1 MDLVLA
7 IPGYEPFMNTYFG
20 PAPSFYF
27 DLQSKSSDFPALSQ
41 KSGFRHT
48 GIGLET
54 DPSLLTYLF

>member
-7 IPGYEPFMNTYFG
+7 IPGYEPFHEYLG
-20 PAPSFYF
+20 PVPSFYS
-27 DLQSKSSDFPALSQ
+27 DWQSKSSDFPALSQ
-41 KSGFRHT
+41 KSGSRP